1 MNPQLSI
8 EEQEHLM
15 EIFKS
20 KNVIYSHYLPDIDN
34 DVKHD
39 TDVKLATFYVALS
52 SFLKSPLNET
62 VKGESGVGKT
72 YGIKQVLSYFPQDK
86 IHYIGSESPTAFYHD
101 TGILMTK
108 EGKQINLDDEPIKP
122 IKSNKIYKTEEE
134 FEVAK
139 ANYIKTKKEWCK
151 IINESYLEIDLSHR
165 IMFFLDVESEGFKKL
180 LPVLSHDN
188 ETIEFNFTD
197 KGTNGLKTKKVRTK
211 GFPCAIFAMTER
223 DMGKRENERATRQ
236 AFCVSPE
243 DTEEK
248 VRDANKAKAQEIK
261 WEIKRE
267 RPTKTKLRE
276 LLSTIRDIFISGKYE
291 VQIPFLNIDELY
303 PNNEI
308 RNMRGFSQFKDA
320 IEANTA
326 LHIHQRAI
334 VEFDGIKYVLSSI
347 QDVEMI
353 VDLFSKLYEST
364 GSNMDAALLKF
375 YWEYCI
381 LFISNGTLFVDG
393 FTVND
398 MLDRYNT
405 VNKKK
410 IPRTTMN
417 NKLNLLFKKG
427 YLDKCRD
434 SFNNK
439 QFRYIPLKTKKEELT
454 PTNNTNSEIVLSTR
468 LLLEKGLKN
477 FFNHVTVDSRFYI
490 LKNNNGTEQFEE
502 VEITRQE
509 AEEIILY
516 KNGLLK

>member
-1 MNPQLSI
+1 MNPQLST
-8 EEQEHLM
+8 EEQENLM

-20 KNVIYSHYLPDIDN
+20 KNVIYTHYLPDIDN

-39 TDVKLATFYVALS
+39 TDVKLSTFYVAIS

-72 YGIKQVLSYFPQDK
+72 FGIKQVLSYFPQDK

-101 TGILMTK
+101 NGVLMNK
-108 EGKQINLDDEPIKP
+108 EGKPINLDDEPIKP
-122 IKSNKIYKTEEE
+122 IKKAFPNPDD
-134 FEVAK
+134 FEAAK
-139 ANYIKTKKEWCK
+139 ATYLKAKKEWNK
-151 IINESYLEIDLSHR
+151 VINESYLEIDLSHR

-276 LLSTIRDIFISGKYE
+276 LLRSIRDIFISEKYE
-291 VQIPFLNIDELY
+291 VQIPFLNLNELY
-303 PNNEI
+303 PNSEI
-308 RNMRGFSQFKDA
+308 RNMRGFCQFKDA

-326 LHIHQRAI
+326 LHIHQRVI
-334 VEFDGIKYVLSSI
+334 VEFDGTKYVLSSI

-364 GSNMDAALLKF
+364 GSNMDASLLKF
-375 YWEYCI
+375 YWDYCI
-381 LFISNGTLFVDG
+381 LFISDGTLFVDG

-410 IPRTTMN
+410 IPRTSMN
-417 NKLNLLFKKG
+417 TKLNLLYKKG

-454 PTNNTNSEIVLSTR
+454 PTNNTNYEIVLSTR
-468 LLLEKGLKN
+468 LLLETGLKI
-477 FFNHVTVDSRFYI
+477 FFNHVTVDSKFYI
-490 LKNNNGTEQFEE
+490 LKKDGTDQFEE
-502 VEITRQE
+502 IEISRQE
-509 AEEIILY
+509 AEEIILC
-516 KNGLLK
+516 KNTLLKS